1 VGGIKVTVNGV
12 DSNKESFVTQINFT
26 DSGSTEMK
34 GASGG
39 DPHMIYRVAICD
51 DEQAQIQYI
60 SSVLSKWGR
69 LCGNACEVHEFPSA
83 EAFLF
88 AYGEDKA
95 YDILLLD
102 VKMRDMSGIEL
113 ARRIRQEGCRAE
125 IIFLTSYFEFAAEGY
140 EVDALHYLV
149 KPVPE
154 RKLLEVLAKAAERL
168 AEEPPYVVITC
179 EGETVKLY
187 EADILYV
194 ESFLHYIS
202 IHTREREYKIKESI
216 SAFADRLGENFFR
229 IHRSYLVSL
238 KYIIRISRTLVTLE
252 GGVELPLARG
262 KYDKI
267 NRAFIECN

>member
-1 VGGIKVTVNGV
+1 
-12 DSNKESFVTQINFT
+12 
-26 DSGSTEMK
+26 ML
-34 GASGG
+34 
-39 DPHMIYRVAICD
+39 YRVAICD
-51 DEQAQIQYI
+51 DEQSQVQYI
-60 SSVLSKWGR
+60 NSVLSKWGN
-69 LCGNACEVHEFPSA
+69 LSGHNCEVRKFPSA

-88 AYGEDKA
+88 AYDEDKA

-102 VKMRDMSGIEL
+102 VKMGEMSGIEL
-113 ARRIRQEGCRAE
+113 ARRIRQKGSKAE
-125 IIFLTSYFEFAAEGY
+125 IIFLTSYFEYAGEGY

-154 RKLLEVLAKAAERL
+154 GKLLEVLEKAAERL

-194 ESFLHYIS
+194 ESFQHYIS
-202 IHTREREYKIKESI
+202 IHTKEREYKLKENI
-216 SAFADRLGENFFR
+216 SAFADRLAAGFFR

-238 KYIIRISRTLVTLE
+238 KYVVRISRTLITLE
-252 GGVELPLARG
+252 GGTELPLARG
-262 KYDKI
+262 KYDEV